1 MKKYYFA
8 LMVMLMTLVSVGLA
22 SCGDDDEPKFVDID
36 IVGTW
41 AFQTDMEADF
51 ALFFQ
56 FTKDGKF
63 HEVLTSIVNG
73 ETTYN
78 AFHGT
83 YTVSGNML
91 HIIYIFQNE
100 NETETIK
107 CLYSVK
113 GDKLMLYLDNE
124 DPVVFTRVKDSVIE
138 PYL

>member
-1 MKKYYFA
+1 MVVLLA
-8 LMVMLMTLVSVGLA
+8 LFSAGLA
-22 SCGDDDEPKFVDID
+22 SCGDDDEPKYVD

-41 AFQTDMEADF
+41 AFGTDMYADY
-51 ALFFQ
+51 ALLFQ

-63 HEVLTSIVNG
+63 HEVLTSIVSG
-73 ETTYN
+73 KTTYD
-78 AFHGT
+78 ASHGT
-83 YTVSGNML
+83 YTVSGNLL
-91 HIIYIFQNE
+91 HITYIFQ

-113 GDKLMLYLDNE
+113 GDKLMLYLENQE

>member
-1 MKKYYFA
+1 MKKCHYL
-8 LMVMLMTLVSVGLA
+8 LMVMLLALFSAGLA

-91 HIIYIFQNE
+91 HIIYTFQNE
-100 NETETIK
+100 TETETIK

>member
-1 MKKYYFA
+1 MKKCHYL
-8 LMVMLMTLVSVGLA
+8 LMVILLALFSAGLA

-41 AFQTDMEADF
+41 AFDTDMYADF
-51 ALFFQ
+51 ALLFQ

-63 HEVLTSIVNG
+63 HEVLTSIDNG

-91 HIIYIFQNE
+91 HIIYTFQ

-124 DPVVFTRVKDSVIE
+124 EDPVVFTRVKDSVIE